1 MTPRAPMLLA
11 AIALLLCLSP
21 LLFACSSERPEG
33 QSGGGNASGD
43 TPGKQSDG
51 AKDEGAQ
58 EPSRDAEQPEPPA
71 ALVPISHISSTLEDV
86 STKDLS
92 QARQLAVARGSREEA
107 GGLLDRTEFQSFDS
121 VEAVIDHVSKTP
133 GALGLVPW
141 DEVGPRVKALSVD
154 GESLFDP
161 DSGGAEDYPL
171 KPEGATV
178 PDPGK
183 LRRMVVGGDIVLDR
197 GQYYMVIRRGMG
209 IDFPLDGGYA
219 AVTSRVPEQSAYS
232 ETGIIHQF
240 TAERTGGAGA
250 VRKYLSG
257 ADLTLAN
264 FENPVIRDSVYHPDA
279 TTFTGDLRLMP
290 VLDQAGIDGVTLGN
304 NHILDA
310 GTTGLD
316 ETMGH
321 LDDAGI
327 AHAGA
332 GMDLAQARKPMVF
345 DVGDT
350 KIGVLSYMGVPNYD
364 WAWATKS
371 APARRRSLQ
380 NLMEEDIERLRP
392 KVDLVVVM
400 SALGRRVHGHPRAGA
415 GGPRARRGRRGG
427 RHLHRRPRALAQGY
441 RDVQREADLLR
452 RRQLPARPIL
462 VRRDLDR
469 HLRRRHALRGRSG
482 PDPPRP
488 LHYPRPRPAQLS
500 DARGGEQGATQGLRR
515 VPRTRVRVLRETRP
529 LTRPS
534 WGLTGADIAA
544 KSYPDSAWPMAEL
557 RAPNVSRQPQ
567 VLDLDH

>member
-1 MTPRAPMLLA
+1 MIAVIICLTPP
-11 AIALLLCLSP
+11 
-21 LLFACSSERPEG
+21 LFACSSEKPEG
-33 QSGGGNASGD
+33 QSGGGN
-43 TPGKQSDG
+43 G
-51 AKDEGAQ
+51 ANTAHGGQNGNAGTEGAGEHSKGSGQ
-58 EPSRDAEQPEPPA
+58 TEPPA
-71 ALVPISHISSTLEDV
+71 ALVPIAHLGSTLEGV

-92 QARQLAVARGSREEA
+92 EARQLAVARGSREEA
-107 GGLLDRTEFQSFDS
+107 GDLIDRTEFQDFDS
-121 VEAVIDHVSKTP
+121 VDAVIEHVSETP
-133 GALGLVPW
+133 GTLGLVPW
-141 DEVGPRVKALSVD
+141 DEVGPRVKVLSVD
-154 GESLFDP
+154 GKSLLDP
-161 DSGGAEDYPL
+161 DESGFEGYPL

-240 TAERTGGAGA
+240 TAERTGGSGA
-250 VRKYLSG
+250 VREYLSG

-332 GMDLAQARKPMVF
+332 GMDLAVARRPMIF
-345 DVGDT
+345 DLDGT

-364 WAWATKS
+364 WAWATNS
-371 APARRRSLQ
+371 APGTAPLLQ
-380 NLMEEDIERLRP
+380 NLMEEDIKRLRP
-392 KVDLVVVM
+392 KVDLVVVSPHWGIEYM
-400 SALGRRVHGHPRAGA
+400 STPEPEQVK
-415 GGPRARRGRRGG
+415 
-427 RHLHRRPRALAQGY
+427 LA
-441 RDVQREADLLR
+441 
-452 RRQLPARPIL
+452 
-462 VRRDLDR
+462 
-469 HLRRRHALRGRSG
+469 HA
-482 PDPPRP
+482 
-488 LHYPRPRPAQLS
+488 AV
-500 DARGGEQGATQGLRR
+500 DA
-515 VPRTRVRVLRETRP
+515 
-529 LTRPS
+529 
-534 WGLTGADIAA
+534 GADIFIGGHAHWPKGIEMYRGKPIYYGVGNFLLDQSWSEETSTAIFADVTLYGDDVVQTRPVPFIMLDRAQPNFLTPRGGGNRALRNVYAA
-544 KSYPDSAWPMAEL
+544 SRGPEFESYGK
-557 RAPNVSRQPQ
+557 RAR
-567 VLDLDH
+567 

>member
-1 MTPRAPMLLA
+1 VRRDTKLRAPVLLA
-11 AIALLLCLSP
+11 LIAVLLCLAP
-21 LLFACSSERPEG
+21 LPFACSSERSEG
-33 QSGGGNASGD
+33 QSGAGNAAD
-43 TPGKQSDG
+43 GKQGNKSGNAQAPSKG
-51 AKDEGAQ
+51 AG
-58 EPSRDAEQPEPPA
+58 QPELPA
-71 ALVPISHISSTLEDV
+71 ALVPIAHLGSTLEDV

-92 QARQLAVARGSREEA
+92 EARRLAVARGSREEA
-107 GGLLDRTEFQSFDS
+107 GELVDRSEFQSFDS
-121 VEAVIDHVSKTP
+121 VDAVIEHVSTTP

-141 DEVGPRVKALSVD
+141 DGVGPRVKALSVD
-154 GESLFDP
+154 GESLLDP
-161 DSGGAEDYPL
+161 DESASEAYPL

-219 AVTSRVPEQSAYS
+219 AVTSRVPEQSPYS

-240 TAERTGGAGA
+240 TAERTGDEGA
-250 VRKYLSG
+250 VREYLSG

-290 VLDQAGIDGVTLGN
+290 ALEQAGIDGVTLGN

-332 GMDLAQARKPMVF
+332 GMDLAEARKPMIF
-345 DVGDT
+345 DVGGT

-371 APARRRSLQ
+371 APGTAPLVQ
-380 NLMEEDIERLRP
+380 NIMEEDIKRLRP
-392 KVDLVVVM
+392 RVDLIVVSPHWGIEYMATPEPEQVDF
-400 SALGRRVHGHPRAGA
+400 A
-415 GGPRARRGRRGG
+415 
-427 RHLHRRPRALAQGY
+427 
-441 RDVQREADLLR
+441 
-452 RRQLPARPIL
+452 
-462 VRRDLDR
+462 
-469 HLRRRHALRGRSG
+469 HA
-482 PDPPRP
+482 
-488 LHYPRPRPAQLS
+488 AI
-500 DARGGEQGATQGLRR
+500 DA
-515 VPRTRVRVLRETRP
+515 
-529 LTRPS
+529 
-534 WGLTGADIAA
+534 GADIFIGGHAHWPKGIEMYKGKPIYYGVGNFLLDQSWSEETSTAIFADVTLYGDDVLQTRPVPFIILDRAQPNFLTPRGGGNRALRKVYAA
-544 KSYPDSAWPMAEL
+544 SLGPEFESYGG
-557 RAPNVSRQPQ
+557 RGR
-567 VLDLDH
+567 